1 MRRFH
6 IIMLTIKDTFQFLKY
21 ANLVV
26 FRIFGP
32 NRIFEPIADF
42 AFLCVCHELRA
53 DSFMT
58 TYGRLPVQATEGT
71 FPQSLSLP
79 FSLFPSL
86 SPILCASEQMET
98 LSRRRH
104 VLYTLVLFCD

>member
-1 MRRFH
+1 MWRFCDQKMLRFH

-42 AFLCVCHELRA
+42 AFLCVCHEPRA

-58 TYGRLPVQATEGT
+58 TYGRLPVQAT
-71 FPQSLSLP
+71 LP
-79 FSLFPSL
+79 VSL
-86 SPILCASEQMET
+86 SPSLASVQMET

-104 VLYTLVLFCD
+104 VLYILVLFCD